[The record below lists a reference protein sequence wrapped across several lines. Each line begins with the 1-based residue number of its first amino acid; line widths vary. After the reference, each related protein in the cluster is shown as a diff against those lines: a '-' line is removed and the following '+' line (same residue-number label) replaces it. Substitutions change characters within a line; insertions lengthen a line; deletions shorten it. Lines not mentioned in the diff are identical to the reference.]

1 MRASLTSKNRPPGIA
16 ELRTLT
22 FRMSWLVPALV
33 LLALYLGF
41 GGWRPWA
48 FLALIPAWLAV
59 RSSGRSAV
67 ADPLGRLKWFLA
79 GLALLAAVGNAA
91 LPLHTPEH
99 VLDNR
104 DREDREAVATAVDR
118 IQEHLE
124 NTIGTTLEALTD
136 PTRGPGTRERLESV
150 IPDLPAVI
158 QGSVALAL
166 FRGEGETIAWAGS
179 PWLVPARID
188 DPGEGSGSAITDD
201 LRFVIAGDELSA
213 MAYVVKEVPGGTLVA
228 AGLLARDRAHPD
240 LAPGSEPLLD
250 LILPDRV
257 AARLI
262 ITSGGIPP
270 RTVTIEPGPWS
281 GNTIPWPGRGA
292 VQVALLCFILIISLL
307 LLGRDNSIARGLSA
321 APVIY
326 ASVVPLVLGAAA
338 RPLSLDLIAPSW
350 TGHQLIN
357 QAFLAVAAAGLALWF
372 ALGVR
377 ARLKDAGGHRFT
389 TLQSLSAGLLLLVI
403 WPVGL
408 ALLQDLFRFAPGWFW
423 ARVSFL
429 PPISD
434 LIGWLIAIAMILGVT
449 SFSAGAAALIRNRYG
464 RPGYAAAA
472 VLALSGGVLARVTGA
487 WDGALLT
494 GALTAVVGTAGAA
507 LWLRRSGRST
517 ALATLLGIGVV
528 SAVTL
533 LPVKGQLGRVII
545 RGTVEEYAAGMAGT
559 GVGLTP
565 MEVMEIT
572 PELRNA
578 VASIRGASDVLP
590 HPFANPAD
598 RQAYLVWRELE
609 LDEEELAGGVQIVD
623 ETGAVR
629 GHFMD
634 VPDLFDVPD
643 IEKVRSMLGRG
654 EGRRVL
660 TAGSP
665 AEFGIETLLVGVPGE
680 EGAGSLLLGVRR
692 RLLGIMAGGED
703 RIWTRLGR
711 AGHAEREGRL
721 GGVLFLRLYDEIY
734 GLLALPLNPTLV
746 EAPGQVPSSVI
757 ERVREGGNRG
767 AWFRRGGW
775 VGNGADEYY
784 FRLETAS
791 AGPLMP
797 GGVVVEENVVERVAC
812 LGVQIP
818 GLWGRVVDMLNVF
831 IFFAAALLLLGW
843 LPAAVV
849 AGSGIPIAR
858 VLRRVSFQTRLLI
871 PLLVVAL
878 VPLVALW
885 LLTRGFILNRERSA
899 WEEGLEQSVSDV
911 QQAVLT
917 QTGEQAAELVRIRE
931 QMSGSPMR
939 EVDLGPGALWAIFDE
954 NLFRVAGTIPDSL
967 AERIPLRDTK
977 FARGPGSFLFRSGGL
992 WAVAILPLE
1001 GGYEEGAAIVVR
1013 PFTADLLREAASGS
1027 EWQVDLFI
1035 DGRLRASTGPGPYTA
1050 GLLPTL
1056 LPSEAE
1062 WQGLRGREV
1071 GTFSWGELGG
1081 LHYLYAYRPITD
1093 HTGTAVGT
1101 IARRRFGLWG
1111 VNDPALNELFT
1122 TVASIYL
1129 LLVVAVTLV
1138 ALLVASRISQP
1149 IGDLT
1154 RSAVRVA
1161 GGDLGVEIPVT
1172 RGDEVGG
1179 LQKAFRQMVIALREN
1194 RDELARA
1201 ERERAWQEMARQ
1213 VAHEIKNP
1221 LTPMQLSAQ
1230 FIRRA
1235 YDEKADNLDSIV
1247 SDCTDTIVEQVEA
1260 LRRIAN
1266 EFSAYA
1272 RLPVVNRE
1280 PTDLNVPVEDALN
1293 LFEPALPDGVTLVR
1307 DLADDIPEVMLD
1319 LEQIR
1324 RLTINLIRNSIDAMG
1339 EEGTLTVTTGHDPAE
1354 VWLQVRD
1361 TGEGIAP
1368 EVQDRLFEPYFSTRT
1383 EGTGLGLAIT
1393 RAIVDAFGGTLTVDS
1408 RPGEGTTM
1416 TARFPCP

>member
-1 MRASLTSKNRPPGIA
+1 
-16 ELRTLT
+16 
-22 FRMSWLVPALV
+22 
-33 LLALYLGF
+33 
-41 GGWRPWA
+41 
-48 FLALIPAWLAV
+48 
-59 RSSGRSAV
+59 
-67 ADPLGRLKWFLA
+67 
-79 GLALLAAVGNAA
+79 
-91 LPLHTPEH
+91 
-99 VLDNR
+99 
-104 DREDREAVATAVDR
+104 
-118 IQEHLE
+118 
-124 NTIGTTLEALTD
+124 
-136 PTRGPGTRERLESV
+136 
-150 IPDLPAVI
+150 
-158 QGSVALAL
+158 
-166 FRGEGETIAWAGS
+166 
-179 PWLVPARID
+179 
-188 DPGEGSGSAITDD
+188 
-201 LRFVIAGDELSA
+201 
-213 MAYVVKEVPGGTLVA
+213 
-228 AGLLARDRAHPD
+228 
-240 LAPGSEPLLD
+240 
-250 LILPDRV
+250 
-257 AARLI
+257 
-262 ITSGGIPP
+262 
-270 RTVTIEPGPWS
+270 
-281 GNTIPWPGRGA
+281 
-292 VQVALLCFILIISLL
+292 VQVTLLCSILFISLL

-326 ASVVPLVLGAAA
+326 ASVVPLVLGVAA
-338 RPLSLDLIAPSW
+338 RPLSFDLIAPSW
-350 TGHQLIN
+350 TGNQLIN
-357 QAFLAVAAAGLALWF
+357 QAFLAVAAAGLAIWF

-377 ARLKDAGGHRFT
+377 SRLRLAGGHRFT
-389 TLQSLSAGLLLLVI
+389 LLQTLSAGLTVVVI

-449 SFSAGAAALIRNRYG
+449 SCTAGAAAVIRNRYG
-464 RPGYAAAA
+464 RPGYATAA
-472 VLALSGGVLARVTGA
+472 VLAFTGGALARVTGA
-487 WDGALLT
+487 WDGVMFT
-494 GALTAVVGTAGAA
+494 GALTAAVGTVGAA
-507 LWLRRSGRST
+507 FWLRRSGRRT

-528 SAVTL
+528 SAVVL
-533 LPVKGQLGRVII
+533 LPIKGQLGRVII
-545 RGTVEEYAAGMAGT
+545 RGVVEDYAAGMAGT
-559 GVGLTP
+559 GVGLSSL
-565 MEVMEIT
+565 EDARIT
-572 PELRNA
+572 SELRRA
-578 VASIRGASDVLP
+578 VASSRGATDVLP

-598 RQAYLVWRELE
+598 RQAYLVWRELD
-609 LDEEELAGGVQIVD
+609 LDEEELAGGVQVVD
-623 ETGAVR
+623 DSGSVT
-629 GHFMD
+629 GHFVD

-643 IEKVRSMLGRG
+643 IEKVYSMLGRG

-665 AEFGIETLLVGVPGE
+665 AEFGVETLLLGVPGE
-680 EGAGSLLLGVRR
+680 DDSGSLLLGVRR
-692 RLLGIMAGGED
+692 RLLGIMADGED

-721 GGVLFLRLYDEIY
+721 GGVLFLRLYDETY

-746 EAPGQVPSSVI
+746 EAPGRVPASVV
-757 ERVREGGNRG
+757 ERVREGGNKG
-767 AWFRRGGW
+767 TWFRRGGW
-775 VGNGADEYY
+775 FGTGADELY

-791 AGPLMP
+791 AGPLIP

-812 LGVQIP
+812 LGVQLP

-831 IFFAAALLLLGW
+831 MFFAAALLLLGW

-849 AGSGIPIAR
+849 AGSGIPIGR

-917 QTGEQAAELVRIRE
+917 QTGEQAAELVRLRQ
-931 QMSGSPMR
+931 QMSGSPLN
-939 EVDLGPGALWAIFDE
+939 EVDLGPGAQWAIFDE
-954 NLFRVAGTIPDSL
+954 NLFRVAGTVPDSL

-977 FARGPGSFLFRSGGL
+977 FARGPGAFLFRSGGL

-1035 DGRLRASTGPGPYTA
+1035 DGRMQASTGPAPYTA

-1071 GTFSWGELGG
+1071 GTFRWGELGG
-1081 LHYLYAYRPITD
+1081 LHYLYAYRPLTD

-1230 FIRRA
+1230 FIQRA
-1235 YDEKADNLDSIV
+1235 FEEEADNLDSIV
-1247 SDCTDTIVEQVEA
+1247 SDCTGTIVEQVEA

-1280 PTDLNVPVEDALN
+1280 PTNLNVPVEDALN
-1293 LFEPALPDGVTLVR
+1293 LFEPALPDGVGLVR
-1307 DLADDIPEVMLD
+1307 HLADDIPEVMLD

-1324 RLTINLIRNSIDAMG
+1324 RLTINLIRNAIDAMG
-1339 EEGTLTVTTGHDPAE
+1339 EEGTLTVTTGYDPEE
-1354 VWLQVRD
+1354 VWLQVQD

-1393 RAIVDAFGGTLTVDS
+1393 RAIVDAFGGTLNVDS

-1416 TARFPCP
+1416 TARFPTP